1 MSVNPKNPPQ
11 RRALLVVADPA
22 MRQLCRQT
30 LGEAGFAVAIGL
42 DRGTAAVTTA
52 REERP
57 DIIIL
62 SQQLNDVPASEAV
75 KWLRSN
81 PNLAATPIIILGGK
95 AEAAHDHIVV
105 LPRPVSAAL
114 LRDALDDIR
123 DNQQPNDQVA

>member
-1 MSVNPKNPPQ
+1 MNANPNNFPR

-22 MRQLCRQT
+22 MRQLCRET
-30 LGEAGFAVAIGL
+30 LGNAGFAVAIGL
-42 DRGTAAVTTA
+42 DSGTAAVTTA

-81 PNLAATPIIILGGK
+81 ANLATTPIVILGGK
-95 AEAAHDHIVV
+95 AETVHDRIVV
-105 LPRPVSAAL
+105 LPRPITAAQ
-114 LRDALDDIR
+114 LRDALADIR
-123 DNQQPNDQVA
+123 DGEQPNDQVA